1 MSTRAAEVA
10 TTGVWFCSLSDQNH
24 GFNPDDHNTGLM
36 TRASERIASSSAAKK
51 QKPDEVPLPVDD
63 VLAPDPTPKSQNKRK
78 QAVSKQAA
86 DVPPVTE
93 LTRIAKA
100 RLHLQ
105 DVLLQEISRNDVSE
119 DNSDGREDCMSPP
132 QKTKK
137 QRSSRKGRR
146 SDVRED
152 GLLKQPALLLKLC
165 DRSVDLGK
173 FIAGVRDEDIPL
185 YPICREWMR
194 NGREATELSHL
205 SESRLDTDKKPGIQ
219 RLPNPIPLS
228 AEQRARGLDPRI
240 PKNVTKP
247 TTTADQIDSEINSV
261 GMEGADVSQLLQQSV
276 QRWRRIRADWR
287 QAGRENELRYKH
299 SCDVLKSMFDKST
312 SAQSADLLEPKIEP
326 IDSSY

>member
-1 MSTRAAEVA
+1 MSRGCSDDWCLVHAFTR
-10 TTGVWFCSLSDQNH
+10 SLVPSIARQA
-24 GFNPDDHNTGLM
+24 PDTDM

-51 QKPDEVPLPVDD
+51 QKSDDVVVPVVDD

-78 QAVSKQAA
+78 QGVIRQAA

-132 QKTKK
+132 QKAKK
-137 QRSSRKGRR
+137 QRAARKGRR
-146 SDVRED
+146 SGVPDD
-152 GLLKQPALLLKLC
+152 GPSKQPALLLKLC

-194 NGREATELSHL
+194 NGREPTELSHL
-205 SESRLDTDKKPGIQ
+205 LDQKETDKKPGIH

-228 AEQRARGLDPRI
+228 AEQLSRGLDPRI
-240 PKNVTKP
+240 PENVTKP
-247 TTTADQIDSEINSV
+247 QTTMEQIDAAINSV
-261 GMEGADVSQLLQQSV
+261 GSEEQDVSDLMDQSIR
-276 QRWRRIRADWR
+276 RWRKIRSDWR
-287 QAGRENELRYKH
+287 EAGRRNELRYKH

-312 SAQSADLLEPKIEP
+312 SAQSDLLEPKVEP
-326 IDSSY
+326 MDSSY